1 MRKNNKEKVDIKIGK
16 LIYLRDCNK
25 YGGAGII
32 QDYFPK
38 GYFANYE
45 IIEVHCSKIDETVYL
60 PITTWFRVKDY
71 GKTWK
76 YPEDGYFVDSNVK

>member
-1 MRKNNKEKVDIKIGK
+1 MRKNNKKKVDIKIGK
-16 LIYLRDCNK
+16 LVYLRDCNK

-32 QDYFPK
+32 VDYFPK
-38 GYFANYE
+38 VYFANYE

-60 PITTWFRVKDY
+60 PITTLFRVKDY

-76 YPEDGYFVDSNVK
+76 YPEDGYFDDSNVK

>member
-1 MRKNNKEKVDIKIGK
+1 MRKINKKKVDIKIGK

-32 QDYFPK
+32 QDYFPA
-38 GYFANYE
+38 GYFSKYA

-60 PITTWFRVKDY
+60 PIITWFRVKDY